1 MCLKCDL
8 RDKDRRHCL
17 GGPSLVL
24 VLGSNAE
31 QTLDMF
37 KQQCKAE
44 LYPVLLPQSLTLG
57 KLRVTLSIF
66 RGSAFLLV
74 ETRYRDSIGVYLGFG
89 CKLQRGACPERTP

>member
-89 CKLQRGACPERTP
+89 CKLQRAACPERTP